1 MNIDYFSLAERQ
13 IFLLLKR
20 SFHICAVGA
29 PVDLRARAVDCRALA
44 QIEHTHLQ
52 SVRVRRET
60 HFAAERIYL
69 AHEMSF

>member
-1 MNIDYFSLAERQ
+1 MNIDYFSLTERQ

-29 PVDLRARAVDCRALA
+29 PVDLRARTVDCGTLA
-44 QIEHTHLQ
+44 EIEHTHLKRI
-52 SVRVRRET
+52 RVRRKT
-60 HFAAERIYL
+60 HLAAERVYL